1 MSFIYKN
8 EKGQSLN
15 LTCDGIRLLKFSD
28 MSSLDNDVKYNSNTR
43 NIGATFISNKLEP
56 KDITLTLLID
66 VNPKSFEYTKRKL
79 MNVFNPNTKGAIILK
94 SQNGDKKID
103 VIVTSSPKFT
113 PKSYA
118 YKQEVSIRF
127 IALDPTWKDIEK
139 TKTEIAL
146 WKGSFMFP
154 LIIPI
159 DEGIKMGYREPSLIA
174 NVNNTGDI
182 ITGMKI
188 EFKALNTV
196 DTPQLINVETQQ
208 FIKINKVM
216 NAGEIITVTTDYA
229 NEKVYCNENNV
240 VTNGFKYWDLYS
252 TFLQLEIGDN
262 LFRYDAK
269 EGLDN
274 LEVTI
279 NHTTKYIGV

>member
-8 EKGQSLN
+8 EKGQELN
-15 LTCDGIRLLKFSD
+15 LTCDDIRLLKFDD

-43 NIGATFISNKLEP
+43 TIGATFIRSKLEP
-56 KDITLTLLID
+56 KDPSLTLLID
-66 VNPKSFEYTKRKL
+66 VNPKSFNYIKRKI
-79 MNVFNPNTKGAIILK
+79 MNIFNPNIKGSIILK
-94 SQNGDKKID
+94 SINGDKKLD
-103 VIVTSSPKFT
+103 LIVTSSPKFST
-113 PKSYA
+113 TSYK
-118 YKQEVSIRF
+118 YRQEVNIRF
-127 IALDPTWKDIEK
+127 IALDPTWKDIDE

-174 NVNNTGDI
+174 TVNNLGDI
-182 ITGMKI
+182 TTGMKI

-208 FIKINKVM
+208 FIKINKIM
-216 NAGEIITVTTDYA
+216 NPGEVITVTTDDT

-240 VTNGFKYWDLYS
+240 ITNGFKYWDLYS
-252 TFLQLEIGDN
+252 TFLQLEVGDN

-279 NHTTKYIGV
+279 SHITKYIGV